1 MFIYLFLAMALELT
15 KFCTGHNRSLFFSI
29 NTITE
34 TYILR
39 ISNTFIIS
47 HSHRLYYTT
56 QFIIHTSI
64 VTFKSV
70 FYYTKSTQFCITHVH
85 KTSRTKIT
93 INIMKFHAI
102 FSSCF
107 FGKVII
113 HIFYLLYNHN
123 FVIFTRILVQI
134 TIRHPRMVMIN
145 IDINQGM

>member
-1 MFIYLFLAMALELT
+1 MNLRNFIQAII
-15 KFCTGHNRSLFFSI
+15 GHCFSSI

-39 ISNTFIIS
+39 VGNTFIIHTFS
-47 HSHRLYYTT
+47 SF
-56 QFIIHTSI
+56 FIIQDTWI
-64 VTFKSV
+64 VTFSV
-70 FYYTKSTQFCITHVH
+70 CYYTKSTHFCITHVH

-123 FVIFTRILVQI
+123 FVIFTRILVHI
-134 TIRHPRMVMIN
+134 TMQHPRMVMIN
-145 IDINQGM
+145 IDIHLDM